1 MFVNEIVRKNR
12 CRLFS
17 LLRPFVLSCES
28 LSTEF
33 CFSSKRDVLL
43 LSVKAAM
50 FISYLHSSA
59 AFLMKKLIPEIALM
73 FPNMVGYHAFFVEI
87 VTAFSIYVSLSLLY
101 FVLIWMSSLLLYV
114 YNLMYS
120 WVLKRM
126 NVSVNPQTLSYYVRK
141 SSSLWVWVG
150 VWFVAAAFL
159 GPWFLQTPPDEAEAF
174 IEKYLFW
181 VVSFLALTGWGLK
194 RYRNVEAQEKKTM
207 YPEVL
212 SRVLGTGGFWVVT
225 MGLFFMCG
233 VVVDAVFM

>member
-1 MFVNEIVRKNR
+1 MFTNEIVRKYKYQI
-12 CRLFS
+12 FF
-17 LLRPFVLSCES
+17 LLRPFALSCES

-33 CFSSKRDVLL
+33 RFSRKREMLYISFKATLFATLL
-43 LSVKAAM
+43 HLSAD
-50 FISYLHSSA
+50 S
-59 AFLMKKLIPEIALM
+59 LMRKLIPEVALM
-73 FPNMVGYHAFFVEI
+73 FPSMTGYRALFVEMSTCI
-87 VTAFSIYVSLSLLY
+87 SIYGTVFMLY
-101 FVLIWMSSLLLYV
+101 FVLIWMSSLWLHA
-114 YNLMYS
+114 YNSMYS
-120 WVLKRM
+120 FVLKRM
-126 NVSVNPQTLSYYVRK
+126 DVSVNPQRLSYYVLK
-141 SSSLWVWVG
+141 SSSLWVWIG